1 VIVMRVA
8 TRGFTLIE
16 VLVTVVIVAVMA
28 SVLVLSIGAGD
39 EEQVLRREAERLQ
52 ARIGYACE
60 RAELSGREVGLHL
73 RDGGYA
79 FSAQQTEGWRFIED
93 DVALKRVNLP
103 DATHLSADDQTLEA
117 MFPEQPQFLCFA
129 SGEAMPM
136 VIELA
141 AGPRATRWR
150 IDIALDGQTTL
161 RHRGIDDRDWLDA
174 GGPR

>member
-1 VIVMRVA
+1 MRVA

-60 RAELSGREVGLHL
+60 RAELGGRDVGLHL

-79 FSAQQTEGWRFIED
+79 FSAQQVEGWHFIED
-93 DVALKRVNLP
+93 DVALKRVSLSE
-103 DATHLSADDQTLEA
+103 AMHLSADAQALESA
-117 MFPEQPQFLCFA
+117 FTEQPQVLCFA
-129 SGEAMPM
+129 SGEALPM
-136 VIELA
+136 TIELA

-161 RHRGIDDRDWLDA
+161 RHRGVADRDWQEA
-174 GGPR
+174 GRPR